1 MNRFSN
7 VMDILYLPRLLPTMQ
22 AIILTPRR
30 FFIHYYELVL
40 SRRPNLFD
48 INYEKDKDKYL
59 GPVKFSA
66 LAIGINNLLLPIFL
80 QLGLLAGAVSPDF
93 YRFSQWAKKEG
104 YLDPT
109 AFTGISFVDSTIMD
123 LLALGVMY
131 GFGALIWLFSTKKIS
146 VRFATGYFFYLN
158 AWSLL
163 GTLISMFF
171 IVIGLVLPIY
181 ATGLPQLIGIGVQL
195 GAIFMFLAFPILIW
209 PDIIHVERKTIAIS
223 YGLAFVC
230 WVALLAIIGPMII
243 RMPQF

>member
-7 VMDILYLPRLLPTMQ
+7 ITDLLHLPRFLPTLQ
-22 AIILTPRR
+22 AIVLTPKQ
-30 FFIHYYELVL
+30 FFSHYYELVL
-40 SRRPNLFD
+40 SRQPNLFD
-48 INYEKDKDKYL
+48 INYEKDGDKYL

-66 LAIGINNLLLPIFL
+66 LAIGINNFLFPIFL
-80 QLGLLAGAVSPDF
+80 YLGVQAGAISSDF

-104 YLDPT
+104 YLDAT

-131 GFGALIWLFSTKKIS
+131 GLGVLIWLFSTKKIS

-163 GTLISMFF
+163 GTLISMCF
-171 IVIGLVLPIY
+171 IVVGLILPIY
-181 ATGLPQLIGIGVQL
+181 ATGIPQLIGIVVQFA
-195 GAIFMFLAFPILIW
+195 AIFMFLVFPIWIW
-209 PDIIHVERKTIAIS
+209 PEIIRVERQTVAIA

-230 WVALLAIIGPMII
+230 WVTVLAIVGPMII